1 MGSPLPLSPSL
12 KGREDYHPS
21 PLTGEVKVRV
31 KRRPLRES
39 SMRLKNKVVIVTGA
53 GSGLGRATAL
63 LFAREGAKVVVAA
76 NRDKDGEQTI
86 KSIKEAG
93 GEAILVRVD
102 VTMAVDLENAVKAA
116 VDKYG
121 KLDIMLNNAG
131 TPGPGK
137 LIADITEEE
146 WNQVISV
153 NLTGVFLGTKY
164 AIPEMLKGGGG
175 AIINVSSVAAL
186 SPRRYTGAY
195 SAAKAAVIQLT
206 KVTALEYARK
216 NIRVNCILPGPID
229 TPFFTKVSGADP
241 AKIAIFKEMVRN
253 EVPLGRFAQP
263 EEIARVAL
271 FLASDEASYI
281 TGAAFAADGGQLLV

>member
-1 MGSPLPLSPSL
+1 MTKSPDV
-12 KGREDYHPS
+12 E
-21 PLTGEVKVRV
+21 KV
-31 KRRPLRES
+31 
-39 SMRLKNKVVIVTGA
+39 
-53 GSGLGRATAL
+53 
-63 LFAREGAKVVVAA
+63 
-76 NRDKDGEQTI
+76 
-86 KSIKEAG
+86 
-93 GEAILVRVD
+93 
-102 VTMAVDLENAVKAA
+102 VKAA

-121 KLDIMLNNAG
+121 KLDIMFNNAG

-137 LIADITEEE
+137 TIADLTEEE

-175 AIINVSSVAAL
+175 VIINTSSVAAL
-186 SPRRYTGAY
+186 SPRRYAGAY
-195 SAAKAAVIQLT
+195 AAAKAGVIQLT
-206 KVTALEYARK
+206 RTTALEYARK

-229 TPFFTKVSGADP
+229 TPFFTKVAGGDP
-241 AKIAIFKEMVRN
+241 EKIAIFKEMVRN

>member
-1 MGSPLPLSPSL
+1 M
-12 KGREDYHPS
+12 
-21 PLTGEVKVRV
+21 
-31 KRRPLRES
+31 
-39 SMRLKNKVVIVTGA
+39 ITGA
-53 GSGLGRATAL
+53 GSGLGRASAI

-76 NRDKDGEQTI
+76 HGDKDGEQTA
-86 KSIKEAG
+86 KSIKEG
-93 GEAILVRVD
+93 GGDAILVRVD
-102 VTMAVDLENAVKAA
+102 VTKATDVEKAVKAA

-121 KLDIMLNNAG
+121 RLDIMLNNAG

-137 LIADITEEE
+137 LIADLTEEE

-175 AIINVSSVAAL
+175 IINVSSVAAL

-206 KVTALEYARK
+206 RVTALEYARK
-216 NIRVNCILPGPID
+216 NIRANCILPGPID
-229 TPFFTKVSGADP
+229 TPFFTKVAGGDP
-241 AKIAIFKEMVRN
+241 EKIAIFKEIVRN

-263 EEIARVAL
+263 EEIAQVAL
-271 FLASDEASYI
+271 FLASDAASYI
-281 TGAAFAADGGQLLV
+281 TGASFAADGGQLLV

>member
-1 MGSPLPLSPSL
+1 MGLP
-12 KGREDYHPS
+12 G
-21 PLTGEVKVRV
+21 KVA
-31 KRRPLRES
+31 
-39 SMRLKNKVVIVTGA
+39 IVTGA
-53 GSGLGRATAL
+53 GSGLGRATAI

-76 NRDKDGEQTI
+76 SREKDGEQTVS
-86 KSIKEAG
+86 SIREAG
-93 GEAILVRVD
+93 GDAILARVD
-102 VTMAVDLENAVKAA
+102 VTKATDVENAVKAA

-121 KLDIMLNNAG
+121 KLNIMLNNAG

-146 WNQVISV
+146 WLRVISV

-175 AIINVSSVAAL
+175 VIINVSSVAAL

-195 SAAKAAVIQLT
+195 AAAKAAVIQLT

-229 TPFFTKVSGADP
+229 TPFSARWR
-241 AKIAIFKEMVRN
+241 KETPR
-253 EVPLGRFAQP
+253 R
-263 EEIARVAL
+263 
-271 FLASDEASYI
+271 
-281 TGAAFAADGGQLLV
+281 

>member
-1 MGSPLPLSPSL
+1 
-12 KGREDYHPS
+12 
-21 PLTGEVKVRV
+21 
-31 KRRPLRES
+31 
-39 SMRLKNKVVIVTGA
+39 MRLRGKVAIITGA
-53 GSGLGRATAL
+53 GSGLGRASAL
-63 LFAREGAKVVVAA
+63 LFTKEGARVVVAA
-76 NRDKDGEQTI
+76 NREKDGEQTV
-86 KSIKEAG
+86 KSITERG
-93 GEAILVRVD
+93 GDAILVRVD
-102 VTMAVDLENAVKAA
+102 VTNSPDVEKAVKAA

-146 WNQVISV
+146 WNRVISV

-164 AIPEMLKGGGG
+164 AIPEMVKGGGG
-175 AIINVSSVAAL
+175 VIINISSVAAL

-195 SAAKAAVIQLT
+195 SAAKAGVIQLT
-206 KVTALEYARK
+206 RVTALEYARK

-229 TPFFTKVSGADP
+229 TPFFTKVAGADP
-241 AKIAIFKEMVRN
+241 EKIAIFKERVRN

>member
-1 MGSPLPLSPSL
+1 
-12 KGREDYHPS
+12 
-21 PLTGEVKVRV
+21 
-31 KRRPLRES
+31 
-39 SMRLKNKVVIVTGA
+39 MRLKGKVVIVTGA
-53 GSGLGRATAL
+53 GSGLGRASAI
-63 LFAREGAKVVVAA
+63 LFAGEGAKVVVAA
-76 NRDKDGEQTI
+76 SRDKDGELTVD
-86 KSIKEAG
+86 SIRGNG
-93 GEAILVRVD
+93 GDAVFAKVD
-102 VTMAVDLENAVKAA
+102 VTRASDVEKAVKAA

-137 LIADITEEE
+137 LIADLAEEE

-175 AIINVSSVAAL
+175 IIINVSSVAAL
-186 SPRRYTGAY
+186 SPRRYTAAY
-195 SAAKAAVIQLT
+195 SSAKAGVIQLT

-229 TPFFTKVSGADP
+229 TPFFTKVADADP
-241 AKIAIFKEMVRN
+241 EKIAIFKEKVKN
-253 EVPLGRFAQP
+253 EVPLGRFARP
-263 EEIARVAL
+263 DEIARVAL
-271 FLASDEASYI
+271 FLASDDASYI

>member
-1 MGSPLPLSPSL
+1 
-12 KGREDYHPS
+12 
-21 PLTGEVKVRV
+21 
-31 KRRPLRES
+31 
-39 SMRLKNKVVIVTGA
+39 MRLKGKVAIITGA
-53 GSGLGRATAL
+53 GSGLGRASAI
-63 LFAREGAKVVVAA
+63 LFAGESAKVVVAA
-76 NRDKDGEQTI
+76 NREKDGEQTV
-86 KSIKEAG
+86 KMIKEVG
-93 GEAILVRVD
+93 GDAILARVD
-102 VTMAVDLENAVKAA
+102 VTKATDVEKAIKAA

-137 LIADITEEE
+137 LVADLTEEE
-146 WNQVISV
+146 WNRVISV

-164 AIPEMLKGGGG
+164 AILEMLRGGGG
-175 AIINVSSVAAL
+175 VIINVSSVAAV

-195 SAAKAAVIQLT
+195 AAAKAAVIQLT
-206 KVTALEYARK
+206 RVTALEYARK
-216 NIRVNCILPGPID
+216 NIRANCILPGPID
-229 TPFFTKVSGADP
+229 TPFFTKVAGGDP
-241 AKIAIFKEMVRN
+241 EKIAIFKEIVRN

>member
-1 MGSPLPLSPSL
+1 
-12 KGREDYHPS
+12 
-21 PLTGEVKVRV
+21 
-31 KRRPLRES
+31 
-39 SMRLKNKVVIVTGA
+39 MRLKGKVAIITGA

-63 LFAREGAKVVVAA
+63 LFAGEGAKVVVAA
-76 NRDKDGEQTI
+76 NREKDGEQTV

-93 GEAILVRVD
+93 GDAIFAQVD
-102 VTMAVDLENAVKAA
+102 VTKAADLEHAIKAA
-116 VDKYG
+116 MDKYG

-146 WNQVISV
+146 WNRVISV

-175 AIINVSSVAAL
+175 VIINVSSVAGV
-186 SPRRYTGAY
+186 SPRRYTAAY

-206 KVTALEYARK
+206 RVTALEYARK

-229 TPFFTKVSGADP
+229 TPFFTKVAGGDP
-241 AKIAIFKEMVRN
+241 EKIAIFKEMVRN
-253 EVPLGRFAQP
+253 EVPLGRFARP
-263 EEIARVAL
+263 EEIAQVAL

>member
-1 MGSPLPLSPSL
+1 
-12 KGREDYHPS
+12 
-21 PLTGEVKVRV
+21 
-31 KRRPLRES
+31 
-39 SMRLKNKVVIVTGA
+39 MRLEGKVAIITGA
-53 GSGLGRATAL
+53 GSGLGRAAAL
-63 LFAREGAKVVVAA
+63 LFAGEGAKVVVAA
-76 NRDKDGEQTI
+76 NREKDGEQTV
-86 KSIKEAG
+86 KSVKEAG
-93 GEAILVRVD
+93 GDAIFARAD
-102 VTMAVDLENAVKAA
+102 VTKASDLEKAVKAA

-121 KLDIMLNNAG
+121 RLDIMLNNAG

-146 WNQVISV
+146 WNRVIST

-164 AIPEMLKGGGG
+164 AIPEMLKCGGGV
-175 AIINVSSVAAL
+175 IINVSSVAGV

-195 SAAKAAVIQLT
+195 AAAKAAVIQLT
-206 KVTALEYARK
+206 RVTALEYARK

-229 TPFFTKVSGADP
+229 TPFFSKVAGGDP
-241 AKIAIFKEMVRN
+241 QKIAIFKEMVRN
-253 EVPLGRFAQP
+253 EVPMGRFAQP

>member
-1 MGSPLPLSPSL
+1 
-12 KGREDYHPS
+12 
-21 PLTGEVKVRV
+21 
-31 KRRPLRES
+31 
-39 SMRLKNKVVIVTGA
+39 MRLKGKVAIITGA
-53 GSGLGRATAL
+53 GSGLGRAAAL

-76 NRDKDGEQTI
+76 NREKDGEQTI
-86 KSIKEAG
+86 KSITEVG
-93 GEAILVRVD
+93 GDAILVRVD
-102 VTMAVDLENAVKAA
+102 VTKATDVEKAIKAA

-146 WNQVISV
+146 WNRVISV

-175 AIINVSSVAAL
+175 VIINVSSVAGV

-195 SAAKAAVIQLT
+195 SVAKAAVIQLT
-206 KVTALEYARK
+206 RITALEYARK
-216 NIRVNCILPGPID
+216 NIRANCILPGPID
-229 TPFFTKVSGADP
+229 TPFFS
-241 AKIAIFKEMVRN
+241 KIAGGDPEKIALFKEVVRN
-253 EVPLGRFAQP
+253 EVPMGRFAQP
-263 EEIARVAL
+263 EEIAQVAL

>member
-1 MGSPLPLSPSL
+1 
-12 KGREDYHPS
+12 
-21 PLTGEVKVRV
+21 
-31 KRRPLRES
+31 
-39 SMRLKNKVVIVTGA
+39 MRLKDKVAIITGA
-53 GSGLGRATAL
+53 GSGLGRAAAL
-63 LFAREGAKVVVAA
+63 LFAREGAKIVVAA
-76 NRDKDGEQTI
+76 NRDKDGEETVKLI
-86 KSIKEAG
+86 IESG
-93 GEAILVRVD
+93 GDAIFTQVD
-102 VTMAVDLENAVKAA
+102 VTRAADLQNAVKSAIG
-116 VDKYG
+116 KYG

-146 WNQVISV
+146 WNRVLAV

-175 AIINVSSVAAL
+175 VIINVSSVAGV
-186 SPRRYTGAY
+186 SPRRYTAAY
-195 SAAKAAVIQLT
+195 SAAKAGVIQLT

-229 TPFFTKVSGADP
+229 TPFFTKVAGGDAD
-241 AKIAIFKEMVRN
+241 KIAAFKEKVLN

-263 EEIARVAL
+263 EEIAQVAL